1 VHTYTVNQET
11 LTRTVL
17 GDWYTQG
24 SYLVVTPQAQKL
36 ISTPFKA

>member
-1 VHTYTVNQET
+1 EVNNQT

-24 SYLVVTPQAQKL
+24 SYLVVTPNYQEL
-36 ISTPFKA
+36 VSTPL